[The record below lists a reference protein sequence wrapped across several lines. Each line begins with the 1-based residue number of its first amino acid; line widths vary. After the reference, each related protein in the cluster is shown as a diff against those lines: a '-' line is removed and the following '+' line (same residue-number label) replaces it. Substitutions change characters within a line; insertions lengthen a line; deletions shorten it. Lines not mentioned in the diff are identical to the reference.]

1 MESNICIRFKWL
13 LSIRCI
19 AKIFLGGIGYSHL
32 FWCTAFDAAHSDS
45 LYPIWPISATYL
57 HNKNPNMFCPK
68 TKTTVDL
75 IIFCTYFVDFKWL
88 QKMVELMRG
97 VDCIKHHLRS
107 QFWITN
113 VFKFNSCACFRLN
126 LCLWPHLWL
135 QMWQMWLRLIH
146 SCANGGRDE
155 YNLPVCAKTNA
166 GPANLDRMSI
176 SLISSLTN
184 KQTNEQTKGWV

>member
-1 MESNICIRFKWL
+1 MIESNICIRFEWL

-19 AKIFLGGIGYSHL
+19 AKIFLDGIGYSHL

-45 LYPIWPISATYL
+45 LYPIWSISATYL

-75 IIFCTYFVDFKWL
+75 KSLTNFVDFKWL
-88 QKMVELMRG
+88 QNIIE
-97 VDCIKHHLRS
+97 CIEYYIRS

-113 VFKFNSCACFRLN
+113 VFKPNSCACFRSY
-126 LCLWPHLWL
+126 LCLWTHLWL
-135 QMWQMWLRLIH
+135 QIWQVWLRLIQ

-155 YNLPVCAKTNA
+155 YNLPVCA
-166 GPANLDRMSI
+166 
-176 SLISSLTN
+176 
-184 KQTNEQTKGWV
+184 